1 MGAAHPR
8 AAQIRISRDAE
19 SAVSSLAAV
28 HRNGSD
34 GGTRTICRDP
44 PNAAG
49 DRARHPIARFIAV
62 VAASPSMA
70 LDRLAADGV
79 VAFDRFRRPLTAH
92 ERGQRLGAGLSQRQI
107 ENLDRWGYPYVFE
120 DFRFHLTLTGPID
133 ADRRGSVL
141 ALLQARFNNIDGGHS
156 LPITRLSLL
165 RQDARST
172 PFRVLGQAA
181 LTAVRA
187 PQ

>member
-1 MGAAHPR
+1 MDLTAELERFAAIPR
-8 AAQIRISRDAE
+8 TLPAIEPVIR
-19 SAVSSLAAV
+19 SLA
-28 HRNGSD
+28 R
-34 GGTRTICRDP
+34 C
-44 PNAAG
+44 
-49 DRARHPIARFIAV
+49 IAV
-62 VAASPSMA
+62 VAAAPSMA
-70 LDRLAADGV
+70 LDRLAADAV
-79 VAFDRFRRPLTAH
+79 MAFDRFRRPLPSH
-92 ERGQRLGAGLSQRQI
+92 ERAQRLGAGLSERQI

-120 DFRFHLTLTGPID
+120 DFRFHLTLTGLID
-133 ADRRGSVL
+133 AERRGSVL

>member
-34 GGTRTICRDP
+34 GGTRTVCRDP

-49 DRARHPIARFIAV
+49 DRARHPIARTLHCRRRRRAEQ
-62 VAASPSMA
+62 A

-79 VAFDRFRRPLTAH
+79 MAFDRFRRPLTAH

-141 ALLQARFNNIDGGHS
+141 ALLQARF
-156 LPITRLSLL
+156 
-165 RQDARST
+165 DA
-172 PFRVLGQAA
+172 
-181 LTAVRA
+181 
-187 PQ
+187 

>member
-1 MGAAHPR
+1 MGAVYPR

-49 DRARHPIARFIAV
+49 DRARHPIARTLHCRRRRRAEHGARSAGSGRRDGLRPI
-62 VAASPSMA
+62 SPS
-70 LDRLAADGV
+70 
-79 VAFDRFRRPLTAH
+79 FDFAREGAM
-92 ERGQRLGAGLSQRQI
+92 LGAGLSQRQI

-141 ALLQARFNNIDGGHS
+141 ALLQARFDAIDGGHS
-156 LPITRLSLL
+156 LPITRLS
-165 RQDARST
+165 
-172 PFRVLGQAA
+172 
-181 LTAVRA
+181 
-187 PQ
+187 